1 MWCHR
6 CKLDVPP
13 QQQPH
18 ESVLR
23 CGVCAAVLPGAA
35 LVEHVEASEPAAATV
50 SPITPT
56 SDASRQPEATTP
68 AEPSRVLRRHDP
80 CPDLHDEQLDEELAE
95 VRRLIRR
102 TSHWIVSPW
111 EADDAF
117 SLADCLPA
125 QPCSAAQPFP
135 TPQSCPAPQVAAP
148 PASELE
154 EAVKLTSGRWW
165 AAGGWFL
172 VCLGAM
178 GLVFS
183 SVLFTATGMG
193 SKGSSPVW
201 PLCLLSAF
209 AGQFLVVL
217 GFMLRCSVSNESE
230 SKPAKSCA
238 EAEMP
243 AAPVVPQPTP
253 PALRPHTAPLH
264 APTMHAPATHTLHR
278 PPWSETVERA
288 LSTVIDSNR

>member
-35 LVEHVEASEPAAATV
+35 LVERDEASEPAVPTNR
-50 SPITPT
+50 PIAPAGE
-56 SDASRQPEATTP
+56 ASKQPEATT
-68 AEPSRVLRRHDP
+68 ATEPPRALRRHAP

-102 TSHWIVSPW
+102 TSHLIVSPW

-117 SLADCLPA
+117 SLADCLA
-125 QPCSAAQPFP
+125 SEPCTP
-135 TPQSCPAPQVAAP
+135 TNTVAT
-148 PASELE
+148 PASEPDE
-154 EAVKLTSGRWW
+154 EAVKLPSGRWW

-217 GFMLRCSVSNESE
+217 GFMLRCSVSNEPE
-230 SKPAKSCA
+230 SKSAKPRA
-238 EAEMP
+238 EAEKP
-243 AAPVVPQPTP
+243 ATVAPPQPTP
-253 PALRPHTAPLH
+253 PAPRPHATPLH
-264 APTMHAPATHTLHR
+264 APALHAPATHMLHR

-288 LSTVIDSNR
+288 LSTVIDSDR